1 MSRLSIKKA
10 RFSNFGIKFSKI
22 TVVLSF
28 VLMGFGCKGTEP
40 APITPP
46 VVTEPTG
53 AKQYDTPF
61 TNVPETADILMY
73 EVNLSAFSAT
83 GNLKG
88 VQSRLDSVK
97 NLGVNV
103 LWLMPIYPIG
113 DLKGIGSPYAVKNY
127 TQVNSAFGNLEDLRL
142 LVKEA
147 HKRNMAVIL
156 DWVANHT
163 SWDNPWIQNSSWYA
177 KDASGAI
184 ISPPGMGWNDVAELN
199 FTSTA
204 MRKEMIKA
212 MNYWVLEANIDG
224 FRCDHAE
231 GVPTDFWKEAI
242 DALRAIPNRK
252 LIMFAETGKKELLTA
267 GFDMI
272 FGWDFYTKL
281 KDVMNNNKPAS
292 ELLAFNAT
300 NYNNIAEGKHI
311 LRWITNHDDGAWDD
325 SPINIFKGQQ
335 GALAAF
341 TLTSYM
347 GGVPLIYNGQEVG
360 FTGKLPFFSNN
371 TTKID
376 WTINPTIWAAYKKL
390 MAFRNSSNAV
400 KKGTV
405 EAFNAKDV
413 VIFKKKLGSE
423 EVLVLVNVRN
433 SKVLQDLPSGLTNT
447 SWKNAMTNENVNL
460 NTAITLE
467 PYSYMILKK

>member
-1 MSRLSIKKA
+1 MKKSRV
-10 RFSNFGIKFSKI
+10 SNFCYKITKI
-22 TVVLSF
+22 TVAVSF
-28 VLMGFGCKGTEP
+28 VLAGFGCKGTEP
-40 APITPP
+40 SPTPI
-46 VVTEPTG
+46 VTEPTT

-61 TNVPETADILMY
+61 TNVPQIADVLMY

-113 DLKGIGSPYAVKNY
+113 EVKGIGSPYAVKNY
-127 TQVNSAFGNLEDLRL
+127 TQINTAFGNLEDLRL

-147 HKRNMAVIL
+147 HKRNIAVML

-163 SWDNPWIQNSSWYA
+163 SWDNPWIQNPSWYA
-177 KDASGAI
+177 KDAAGTI
-184 ISPPGMGWNDVAELN
+184 ISPPGMNWNDVAELN
-199 FTSTA
+199 YSSTA
-204 MRKEMIKA
+204 MRKEMIKS
-212 MNYWVLEANIDG
+212 MTYWVLEANIDG
-224 FRCDHAE
+224 FRCDYAE

-252 LIMFAETGKKELLTA
+252 LIMFAEGAKKELLTA

-281 KDVMNNNKPAS
+281 KDVMNNSKPAS
-292 ELLAFNAT
+292 DLLAFNIT
-300 NYNNIAEGKHI
+300 DYNNVPEGKHI

-325 SPINIFKGQQ
+325 SPINIFKGQK

-341 TLTSYM
+341 TLTSFM
-347 GGVPLIYNGQEVG
+347 GGVPLIYNGQEIG
-360 FTGKLPFFSNN
+360 YAGKIPFFSNN

-376 WTINPTIWAAYKKL
+376 WSMNPAILAAYKSL
-390 MAFRNSSNAV
+390 MAFRNSSNAI
-400 KKGTV
+400 KRGTV

-413 VIFKKKLGSE
+413 VVFKKKYGTE
-423 EVLVLVNVRN
+423 EVLILVNVRN
-433 SKVLQDLPSGLTNT
+433 SKVLHDLPFSLTNT
-447 SWKNAMTNENVNL
+447 AWTNALTNENINL
-460 NTAITLE
+460 TTTLSLE
-467 PYSYMILKK
+467 PYTYLILKK

>member
-1 MSRLSIKKA
+1 MKKSRV
-10 RFSNFGIKFSKI
+10 SNFCYKITKI
-22 TVVLSF
+22 TVAVSF
-28 VLMGFGCKGTEP
+28 VLAGFGCKGTEP
-40 APITPP
+40 SPTPI
-46 VVTEPTG
+46 VTEPTT

-61 TNVPETADILMY
+61 TNVPQIADVLMY

-113 DLKGIGSPYAVKNY
+113 EVKGIGSPYAVKNY
-127 TQVNSAFGNLEDLRL
+127 TQINTAFGNLEDLRL

-147 HKRNMAVIL
+147 HKRNIAVML

-163 SWDNPWIQNSSWYA
+163 SWDNPWIQNPSWYA
-177 KDASGAI
+177 KDAAGTI
-184 ISPPGMGWNDVAELN
+184 ISPPGMNWNDVAELN
-199 FTSTA
+199 YSSTA
-204 MRKEMIKA
+204 MRKEMIKS
-212 MNYWVLEANIDG
+212 MTYWVLEANIDG
-224 FRCDHAE
+224 FRCDYAE

-252 LIMFAETGKKELLTA
+252 LIMFAEGAKKELLSA

-281 KDVMNNNKPAS
+281 KDVMNNSKPAS
-292 ELLAFNAT
+292 DLLAFNIT
-300 NYNNIAEGKHI
+300 DYNNVPEGKHI

-325 SPINIFKGQQ
+325 SPINIFKGQK

-341 TLTSYM
+341 TLTSFM
-347 GGVPLIYNGQEVG
+347 GGVPLIYNGQEIG
-360 FTGKLPFFSNN
+360 YAGKIPFFSNN

-376 WTINPTIWAAYKKL
+376 WSMNPAILAAYKSL
-390 MAFRNSSNAV
+390 MAFRNSSNAI
-400 KKGTV
+400 KRGTV

-413 VIFKKKLGSE
+413 VVFKKKYGTE
-423 EVLVLVNVRN
+423 EVLILVNVRN
-433 SKVLQDLPSGLTNT
+433 SKVLHDLPFSLTNT
-447 SWKNAMTNENVNL
+447 AWTNALTNENINL
-460 NTAITLE
+460 TTTLSLE
-467 PYSYMILKK
+467 PYTYLILKK

>member
-1 MSRLSIKKA
+1 
-10 RFSNFGIKFSKI
+10 
-22 TVVLSF
+22 
-28 VLMGFGCKGTEP
+28 
-40 APITPP
+40 
-46 VVTEPTG
+46 
-53 AKQYDTPF
+53 
-61 TNVPETADILMY
+61 
-73 EVNLSAFSAT
+73 
-83 GNLKG
+83 
-88 VQSRLDSVK
+88 
-97 NLGVNV
+97 
-103 LWLMPIYPIG
+103 
-113 DLKGIGSPYAVKNY
+113 
-127 TQVNSAFGNLEDLRL
+127 
-142 LVKEA
+142 
-147 HKRNMAVIL
+147 
-156 DWVANHT
+156 
-163 SWDNPWIQNSSWYA
+163 
-177 KDASGAI
+177 
-184 ISPPGMGWNDVAELN
+184 
-199 FTSTA
+199 

-413 VIFKKKLGSE
+413 VIFK
-423 EVLVLVNVRN
+423 RN
-433 SKVLQDLPSGLTNT
+433 
-447 SWKNAMTNENVNL
+447 
-460 NTAITLE
+460 
-467 PYSYMILKK
+467 

>member
-1 MSRLSIKKA
+1 MKKSRV
-10 RFSNFGIKFSKI
+10 SNFCYKITKI
-22 TVVLSF
+22 TVAVSF
-28 VLMGFGCKGTEP
+28 VLAGFGCKGTEP
-40 APITPP
+40 SPTPI
-46 VVTEPTG
+46 VTEPTT

-61 TNVPETADILMY
+61 TNVPQIADVLMY

-113 DLKGIGSPYAVKNY
+113 EVKGIGSPYAVKNY
-127 TQVNSAFGNLEDLRL
+127 TQINTAFGNLEDLRL

-147 HKRNMAVIL
+147 HKRNIAVML

-163 SWDNPWIQNSSWYA
+163 SWDNPWIQNPSWYA
-177 KDASGAI
+177 KDAAGTI
-184 ISPPGMGWNDVAELN
+184 ISPPGMNWNDVAELN
-199 FTSTA
+199 YSSTA
-204 MRKEMIKA
+204 MRKEMIKS
-212 MNYWVLEANIDG
+212 MTYWVLEANIDG
-224 FRCDHAE
+224 FRCDYAE

-252 LIMFAETGKKELLTA
+252 LIMFAEGAKKELLSA

-281 KDVMNNNKPAS
+281 KDVMNNSKPAS
-292 ELLAFNAT
+292 DLLAFNIT
-300 NYNNIAEGKHI
+300 DYNNVPEGKHI

-325 SPINIFKGQQ
+325 SPINIFKGQK

-341 TLTSYM
+341 TLTSFM
-347 GGVPLIYNGQEVG
+347 GGVPLIYNGQEIG
-360 FTGKLPFFSNN
+360 YAGKIPFFSNN

-376 WTINPTIWAAYKKL
+376 WSMNPAILVAYKSL
-390 MAFRNSSNAV
+390 MAFRNSSNAI
-400 KKGTV
+400 KRGTV

-413 VIFKKKLGSE
+413 VVFKKKYGTE
-423 EVLVLVNVRN
+423 EVLILVNVRN
-433 SKVLQDLPSGLTNT
+433 SKVLHDLPFSLTNT
-447 SWKNAMTNENVNL
+447 AWTNALTNENINL
-460 NTAITLE
+460 TTTLSLE
-467 PYSYMILKK
+467 PYTYLILKK